1 MLWHFFIFIL
11 DEVNQSAYWWVIFNI
26 FKDAVN
32 HMVVNGIWAVF
43 IEDLLDLL
51 AIVVDE
57 LMLGEPVSFEPNAT
71 AYLG

>member
-11 DEVNQSAYWWVIFNI
+11 DEVYQSTYWWVVFNI
-26 FKDAVN
+26 FKDAVDN
-32 HMVVNGIWAVF
+32 MVVNGIWAVF

-57 LMLGEPVSFEPNAT
+57 LMLGEPVSFEPNTA